1 MKNEEE
7 LKSFISIRKK
17 KARINDTVLTFK
29 VQILNEDGEKR
40 DIPCWREIAILGR
53 DNLYNFAEAIVK
65 SFGFYFDHCFDFRE
79 SPRGR
84 KGELYEF
91 FVDLGED
98 PTPGAKGVE
107 KTKIAQAFNRVGKKM
122 IFYFD
127 YGVSW
132 FFELE
137 LLSVRRVS
145 AGELHPTLLQ
155 SHGVAPE
162 QYPPCENDI
171 PPEEG
176 YEAAAVESVSKEE
189 IKRKALE
196 KAESVLFN
204 LQEAYKVR
212 PDDLSYEEEKQ
223 VLAALVKAKKLRDE
237 VKKIFE
243 QSNGL

>member
-1 MKNEEE
+1 MANEERQRN
-7 LKSFISIRKK
+7 FISVKKK
-17 KARINDTVLTFK
+17 KALKDDTVLTFK
-29 VQILNEDGEKR
+29 VQILNEFGEKR
-40 DIPCWREIAILGR
+40 KNPCWREIAILGR

-79 SPRGR
+79 SPHSR

-98 PTPGAKGVE
+98 PTPGAKSI
-107 KTKIAQAFNRVGKKM
+107 KKAKIEQAFNQVGKKM

-127 YGVSW
+127 YGDSW
-132 FFELE
+132 YFEVE
-137 LLSVRRVS
+137 LLSCQRVS
-145 AGELHPTLLQ
+145 AEERHPTLLQ

-162 QYPPCENDI
+162 QYPPCEDDI
-171 PPEEG
+171 PPEEE
-176 YEAAAVESVSKEE
+176 YEADAVKSVPKEE

-196 KAESVLFN
+196 KAESILFN

-223 VLAALVKAKKLRDE
+223 VLDALAKAKKLRDE
-237 VKKIFE
+237 VKKEFE
-243 QSNGL
+243 QSK